1 MRHLS
6 RVVWNEGMHLAQHH
20 FQAQNRYVED
30 SLQFAIA
37 QLVFAPYGFAG
48 YELDAESLRN
58 GVVQLTHARGIMP
71 DGLAFD
77 MPTSD
82 APPEPIRVDDAQSP
96 IQDGLIVSLAIPSFR
111 EGQANTAVNGETSAI
126 SSRYRAQPLTR
137 RDDATGRDERT
148 VSVGRKNFRLT
159 TDANPTE
166 GLVTLPVAR
175 VSRAPSGQLVY
186 DEQYIPPVL
195 QVGGS
200 PRLLDILQRL
210 VEVLDAK
217 SDSMGRGRRGSAGEF
232 AAQEIASFWLLHSI
246 HSSLAPLRHILLT
259 RQAHPER
266 LFVEMA
272 RLGGA
277 LCTFSLD
284 AQPRSLPRYQ
294 HERLDE
300 CFGALDRHIRA
311 NLEIV
316 APGGAIV
323 IPLQQTEASL
333 WSGTITDQRA
343 ISAPAARWIL
353 GVRSSARQHEVVRT
367 VQQLVRVCTSRF
379 LPKLVS
385 RALPGLPLTHMPL
398 PPAGISPR
406 SDTTYFSIEK
416 TGPCWE
422 TLLTDPNVGIWVPD
436 SVPNADIELM
446 VLTQ

>member
-30 SLQFAIA
+30 SLQFALT
-37 QLVFAPYGFAG
+37 QLMFAPYGLAG

-71 DGLAFD
+71 DGLPFD
-77 MPTSD
+77 MPSSD

-96 IQDGLIVSLAIPSFR
+96 IRDRLLVSLAIPTFR
-111 EGQANTAVNGETSAI
+111 EGQANTVVNGETNAVAP
-126 SSRYRAQPLTR
+126 RYRAQPLTR

-159 TDANPTE
+159 IDDGPAE
-166 GLVTLPVAR
+166 GQVTLPIAR

-186 DEQYIPPVL
+186 DDQYIPPLV

-200 PRLLDILQRL
+200 PRLLDMLQRL
-210 VEVLDAK
+210 VEMLDAK
-217 SDSMGRGRRGSAGEF
+217 SDSMARGRRGAAGEF

-246 HSSLAPLRHILLT
+246 HASLAPLRHILLT

-266 LFVEMA
+266 LFVEMS
-272 RLGGA
+272 RLAGG

-316 APGGAIV
+316 APAGPIV
-323 IPLQQTEASL
+323 IALQRMEASL
-333 WSGTITDQRA
+333 WSGTITDPRA
-343 ISAPAARWIL
+343 TAAGPSRWIL

-367 VQQLVRVCTSRF
+367 VQQLVRICTSRF

-385 RALPGLPLTHMPL
+385 RSLPGLPLTHMPL

-406 SDTTYFSIEK
+406 SDTTYFSVEK

-422 TLLTDPNVGIWVPD
+422 TLMNDPNIGVWVPD
-436 SVPNADIELM
+436 SVPDADLDLF
-446 VLTQ
+446 VLD

>member
-1 MRHLS
+1 MKQLS

-30 SLQFAIA
+30 SLHFALG
-37 QLVFAPYGFAG
+37 QLVFAPYGFAA
-48 YELDAESLRN
+48 YELDVESLRN
-58 GVVQLTHARGIMP
+58 GMVQLVHARGIMP

-82 APPEPIRVDDAQSP
+82 APPEPIRVDDAQEA
-96 IQDGLIVSLAIPSFR
+96 IQGGMVVSLAIPSFR
-111 EGQANTAVNGETSAI
+111 EGQPNTAVNGESNA
-126 SSRYRAQPLTR
+126 SSLRYHAQALTR

-159 TDANPTE
+159 IETGPAE
-166 GLVTLPVAR
+166 GLVTLPIAR
-175 VSRAPSGQLVY
+175 VSRAPSGQFVY
-186 DEQYIPPVL
+186 DDQYIPPLVH
-195 QVGGS
+195 VGGS
-200 PRLLDILQRL
+200 PRLLELLQRL

-217 SDSMGRGRRGSAGEF
+217 SDSMARGRRGSAGEF
-232 AAQEIASFWLLHSI
+232 ATQEIASFWLLHSI
-246 HSSLAPLRHILLT
+246 HSSLAPLRHMLFT

-272 RLGGA
+272 RLAGA

-294 HERLDE
+294 HEHLDE

-316 APGGAIV
+316 APAGPIV
-323 IPLQQTEASL
+323 IPLQRTEASL
-333 WSGTITDQRA
+333 WSGTITDNRA
-343 ISAPAARWIL
+343 VAAGPSRWIL
-353 GVRSSARQHEVVRT
+353 GIRSSAPQHEVVRA

-385 RALPGLPLTHMPL
+385 RSLPGLPLQHMPF

-406 SDTTYFSIEK
+406 SDTTYFAIEK

-422 TLLTDPNVGIWVPD
+422 TLLTDPNVGVWIPD
-436 SVPNADIELM
+436 SVPNADVDLL
-446 VLTQ
+446 VLAD

>member
-30 SLQFAIA
+30 SLHFALA

-58 GVVQLTHARGIMP
+58 GVVQLVHARGIMP

-77 MPTSD
+77 MPGSD
-82 APPEPIRVDDAQSP
+82 APPDPIRIDDAAAP
-96 IQDGLIVSLAIPSFR
+96 ITGSMLVSLSIPSFR
-111 EGQANTAVNGETSAI
+111 EGQPNTALNGETNAQML
-126 SSRYRAQPLTR
+126 RYRSHGLIR

-148 VSVGRKNFRLT
+148 ISVGQKNFRLT
-159 TDANPTE
+159 VDASPTE

-175 VSRAPSGQLVY
+175 VSRAASGQFVY
-186 DEQYIPPVL
+186 DETYIPPVL

-200 PRLLDILQRL
+200 QRLLELLQRL

-217 SDSMGRGRRGSAGEF
+217 SDSMARGRRGSAGEF
-232 AAQEIASFWLLHSI
+232 AAQEIASFWLLHTI
-246 HSSLAPLRHILLT
+246 HASVAPLRHLLLT

-266 LFVEMA
+266 LFVEMS

-284 AQPRSLPRYQ
+284 TQPRSLPRYQ
-294 HERLDE
+294 HEHLDE

-316 APGGAIV
+316 APGGPIV
-323 IPLQQTEASL
+323 VQLARADASL
-333 WSGTITDQRA
+333 WTGTITDNRA
-343 ISAPAARWIL
+343 LASGPSRWIL
-353 GVRSSARQHEVVRT
+353 GIRSSAPQHEVVRAA
-367 VQQLVRVCTSRF
+367 QQLVRVCTSRF

-385 RALPGLPLTHMPL
+385 RALPGLPLAHMPF

-406 SDTTYFSIEK
+406 SDTTYFAIEK

-422 TLLTDPNVGIWVPD
+422 TLLSDPNVGIWVPEAI
-436 SVPNADIELM
+436 PNVDVDLVVLAD
-446 VLTQ
+446 